1 MSLGLVHRKEQ
12 QKRKTRRVLTFIK
25 TIFMIGL
32 FGGVGYYAYEAGLS
46 VAKEEVLLW
55 KSRHEG
61 QLAENEQLKVEL
73 GKDKA
78 TVDQLSQLL
87 PNEEIRDLVAVITE
101 KANTGVEISRMET
114 IISGM
119 TKDAKCQSDVDT
131 KRFIVLTPVS
141 TTDISTA
148 SFERG
153 LITLS
158 ASGSPT
164 INEAGNPE
172 AWFDT
177 SKEIT
182 VNFMLMGGE
191 EQQVTGLL
199 PLYHSVITGGS
210 EYRFSIAAG
219 RTSFVDAS
227 VQQCDL

>member
-12 QKRKTRRVLTFIK
+12 QKRKTRRVLAFIK
-25 TIFMIGL
+25 TVFILVI
-32 FGGVGYYAYEAGLS
+32 FGGIGYYAYEAGLS
-46 VAKEEVLLW
+46 VSREEALLW

-101 KANTGVEISRMET
+101 KANDGVEISRMES

-119 TKDAKCQSDVDT
+119 TKDAKCQSEIET
-131 KRFIVLTPVS
+131 KRFVVMTPVS
-141 TTDISTA
+141 PTDISTA
-148 SFERG
+148 SFYRG

-158 ASGSPT
+158 ANGSPT

-177 SKEIT
+177 AKEIT
-182 VNFMLMGGE
+182 VNFMLPGGE
-191 EQQVTGLL
+191 EQQVTGPV

-210 EYRFSIAAG
+210 EYRFSITAG
-219 RTSFVDAS
+219 RISFVDAS